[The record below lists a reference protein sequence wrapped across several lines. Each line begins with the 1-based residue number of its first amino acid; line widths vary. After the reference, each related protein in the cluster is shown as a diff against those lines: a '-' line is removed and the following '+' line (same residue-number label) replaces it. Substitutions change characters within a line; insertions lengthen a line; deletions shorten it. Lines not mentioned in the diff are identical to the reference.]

1 MSYDTLSRYAAPQDW
16 RAYSGTLIRR
26 ALAFCVDYVL
36 IAILIVPAAI
46 VLFLLGIP
54 TLGLAWYLFPGLGL
68 IVAAFYFGISLS
80 GASQASPGMRMM
92 GVMLVRTDGRK
103 IDFLTAIVHL
113 ALFWILN
120 SVLTPLILLAGLFTD
135 RSRLIHDLIVG
146 TAAIRTS

>member
-1 MSYDTLSRYAAPQDW
+1 MSLDTVSRYAAPEDW

-26 ALAFCVDYVL
+26 VIAFCVDYVL

-68 IVAAFYFGISLS
+68 IVAALYFGFSIG

-92 GVMLVRTDGRK
+92 GVMLVRVDGRK
-103 IDFLTAIVHL
+103 IDFFTAMIHL
-113 ALFWILN
+113 ILFWVLN

-135 RSRLIHDLIVG
+135 RSRLIHDLFVG
-146 TAAIRTS
+146 TAAVRTL

>member
-1 MSYDTLSRYAAPQDW
+1 MLFDIVSCYVAPEDW

-26 ALAFCVDYVL
+26 VIAFCVDYVL
-36 IAILIVPAAI
+36 IAILIVPAAV

-68 IVAAFYFGISLS
+68 IVAALYFGFSIG

-92 GVMLVRTDGRK
+92 GVMLVRVDGRK
-103 IDFLTAIVHL
+103 IDFVTAMVHL
-113 ALFWILN
+113 ILFWVLN

-135 RSRLIHDLIVG
+135 RSRLIHDLLVG
-146 TAAIRTS
+146 TAAIRTL

>member
-1 MSYDTLSRYAAPQDW
+1 MSLDTVSRYAAPEDW

-26 ALAFCVDYVL
+26 VIAFCVDYVL
-36 IAILIVPAAI
+36 IAILIIPAAI

-68 IVAAFYFGISLS
+68 IVAALYFGFSIG

-92 GVMLVRTDGRK
+92 GVMLVRVDGRK
-103 IDFLTAIVHL
+103 IDFFTAMIHL
-113 ALFWILN
+113 ILFWVLN

-135 RSRLIHDLIVG
+135 RSRLIHDLLVG
-146 TAAIRTS
+146 TAAIRTL

>member
-16 RAYSGTLIRR
+16 RAYSGTLTRR
-26 ALAFCVDYVL
+26 AVAFCVDYVL
-36 IAILIVPAAI
+36 IAILILPAAV

-68 IVAAFYFGISLS
+68 IVAALYFGISLS

-92 GVMLVRTDGRK
+92 GVMLVRVDGRK
-103 IDFLTAIVHL
+103 IDFVTAMVHL
-113 ALFWILN
+113 ILFWVLN

-135 RSRLIHDLIVG
+135 RSRLIHDLLVG
-146 TAAIRTS
+146 TAAIRTL